1 MPRISITT
9 PDGQVT
15 RYSLD
20 PKVAVVT
27 IGRAVDCEIQIN
39 DPSVSSFHAEI
50 RRMTGGFCIV
60 DCQSTAGILLNENK
74 VEWTPLY
81 NDCTITLG
89 ASTLKTLFTDEEI
102 LLFRQEETEHPPV
115 ENTRKTVPLELA
127 SATIST
133 PDPVSDIGLAPAEPT
148 PIALE
153 KTTPEQKKPSLA
165 TATQNPTLTK
175 TPYPGGAA
183 RPPFSNSSTTTKS
196 SGIDGTYFIILLLI
210 CLAAVF
216 AGMSIRHHEITGN
229 MLFMDLLNPPKE
241 APKVV
246 APKVIAP
253 KEKPAAKIIAP
264 TVVKEAAPEEPEEII
279 PEPPPPVDKS
289 LKQKGKYK
297 LPTVSEFL
305 IP

>member
-27 IGRAVDCEIQIN
+27 IGRAIDCEIQIN

-102 LLFRQEETEHPPV
+102 LLFRQEETEHAPV

-127 SATIST
+127 STTIST
-133 PDPVSDIGLAPAEPT
+133 PEPISDIGLAPAEPA
-148 PIALE
+148 PIPLE
-153 KTTPEQKKPSLA
+153 KTTPEQKNPSLA
-165 TATQNPTLTK
+165 TATPNPTLAK

-183 RPPFSNSSTTTKS
+183 RPPFSNASTARSSG
-196 SGIDGTYFIILLLI
+196 SGIDGTYFIILILI

-253 KEKPAAKIIAP
+253 KEKPAAKIIVP
-264 TVVKEAAPEEPEEII
+264 TVVKEAEPEEPEEVT
-279 PEPPPPVDKS
+279 PEPPPVDKS
-289 LKQKGKYK
+289 LKQEGKYK